1 MQCVL
6 GVRNAARA
14 SVCPAVLVSR
24 KAPLTGKHV
33 RPAPG
38 GEIGGPAFR
47 HFQVRGCNAALLRR
61 PLRAGPRGVPCLLE
75 RQL

>member
-1 MQCVL
+1 VL

-14 SVCPAVLVSR
+14 CVCPACARFLES
-24 KAPLTGKHV
+24 AFLTGENSCV
-33 RPAPG
+33 LAPG

-47 HFQVRGCNAALLRR
+47 HFQVRASDAALLR
-61 PLRAGPRGVPCLLE
+61 PSLRAGPRGVPWLLE